1 MSDIIQDAKQLLEEA
16 TPGPWSIDGAPH
28 PGPDD
33 ELFIHP
39 KDDGGAIARVQPLY
53 ADAELIAVAPELA
66 QALAE
71 ETYEYA
77 VQVKCKASKE
87 WRLLSFK
94 LPFITHK
101 TTWFRS
107 QSEAEHERQ
116 EQVSGQVNSRIVR
129 RRVSP
134 LEVIDE

>member
-1 MSDIIQDAKQLLEEA
+1 MSDIIQDAKKLLEGA
-16 TPGPWSIDGAPH
+16 TPGPWSIDGVPH

-71 ETYEYA
+71 ETWEYI
-77 VQVKCKASKE
+77 VQVKSGDE
-87 WRLLSFK
+87 WQFYIGESR
-94 LPFITHK
+94 
-101 TTWFRS
+101 FRTDEPGLAIGFS
-107 QSEAEHERQ
+107 QRKDAQ
-116 EQVSGQVNSRIVR
+116 EFADADPYPARVLR

-134 LEVIDE
+134 PEVVNE